1 VYAGIVRECLFLA
14 PFVTESKEHA
24 GTPHQIMETFI
35 LELLKLSPAVAILLF
50 LNVRQDR
57 RVEKLVNALIDCF
70 KDCEDRIDPDDS
82 QRQE

>member
-1 VYAGIVRECLFLA
+1 
-14 PFVTESKEHA
+14 
-24 GTPHQIMETFI
+24 METFI